1 VSAFALEVWGVH
13 MGGFSSVVQP
23 VGDALLDM
31 AAREAGRRLV
41 TLDPNVRLNVEP
53 DAGVWRDRVAAFAGH
68 ADLVKVSAEDL
79 GMLWPGEATAD
90 IAAAWIAGGAA
101 LVW

>member
-1 VSAFALEVWGVH
+1 VSTFALEVWGVH

-31 AAREAGRRLV
+31 A
-41 TLDPNVRLNVEP
+41 
-53 DAGVWRDRVAAFAGH
+53 AGH